1 MGDQASTS
9 GEEQNV
15 SEKGMGR
22 TLTLCIFLGELG
34 AHRFYVGKVGTG
46 ILMLLTLGG
55 LGVWWMSDLI
65 LIGRGK
71 FTDKKGRPL
80 RREDVTPSLSAALKW
95 FGLFMVIINAA
106 VLILFTAPGSQFWI
120 LLAFGVLMVVNGF
133 LLGRRQPPS
142 GRQS

>member
-1 MGDQASTS
+1 MGDQARTS

-22 TLTLCIFLGELG
+22 TLTLCILLGELG

-55 LGVWWMSDLI
+55 LGVWWMIDLI
-65 LIGRGK
+65 LIYRGK

-80 RREDVTPSLSAALKW
+80 RREDVTPSLSVARKW

-133 LLGRRQPPS
+133 LLGRRQPPG